1 MRLMYECLRE
11 NQTDKIIITGLNK
24 SKIKIL
30 MPWINSEFLNKL
42 VLQIGKTGCCSDLTL
57 QWDSDSS
64 LKNLSLPEVRL
75 KRTSV

>member
-30 MPWINSEFLNKL
+30 MPRINSEFLNKF

-57 QWDSDSS
+57 QWDSS

-75 KRTSV
+75 KRISV